1 MWALCTGQKIFGFF
15 EKLWIT
21 RFLYW
26 PDGGKVAAMSTNG
39 RLVAVIGSRGGAG
52 ASCLA
57 ASIAQAFQRQT
68 QNCVLVDLCDIG
80 AGIEVLLGIE
90 GEPGARWPEMEAAR
104 GEVDG
109 SELVLALPQ
118 WQGVPVLS
126 VSRHQQTPVPEEVVL
141 DVCAGLIR
149 NGAIVV
155 VDIPAPAS
163 WNPAIRALLADA
175 DQVMIATPDSTVGLA
190 GAVAVALAL
199 DGIGDALGGST
210 TRRRRAAQPDQAV
223 ALRTRSGSRV
233 GETDVAKLVGRPVM
247 VRFREDRNL
256 ATAIELGAGPS
267 VKSAKRLAKAGQA
280 IANEVIG

>member
-1 MWALCTGQKIFGFF
+1 MNK
-15 EKLWIT
+15 
-21 RFLYW
+21 
-26 PDGGKVAAMSTNG
+26 NG
-39 RLVAVIGSRGGAG
+39 RLIAVIGSRGGAG

-57 ASIAQAFQRQT
+57 ASMAQAFHRQT
-68 QNCVLVDLCDIG
+68 QSCVLVDLCDIG

-90 GEPGARWPEMEAAR
+90 GEPGARWPEMAAAR
-104 GEVDG
+104 GDVDG

-149 NGAIVV
+149 NGAVV
-155 VDIPAPAS
+155 VADIPAPAS

-190 GAVAVALAL
+190 GAMAVALAL
-199 DGIGDALGGST
+199 DGIGEALGSST
-210 TRRRRAAQPDQAV
+210 TRRRRAAQTDQAV

-233 GETDVAKLVGRPVM
+233 SETDVAKLVGRPVM

-256 ATAIELGAGPS
+256 PSAIELGAGPS
-267 VKSAKRLAKAGQA
+267 TKSAKHLTRAGQS
-280 IANEVIG
+280 IVNEVIG